1 MEKRKDARQ
10 VKINGGRKKGRTEI
24 LRRRQ
29 KQRRKDRRVEGGKKE
44 RNNGKKWCEG
54 KKKGMS
60 KGSMSE

>member
-29 KQRRKDRRVEGGKKE
+29 KQRRKDRRVEGG
-44 RNNGKKWCEG
+44 R
-54 KKKGMS
+54 KKGTMVKS
-60 KGSMSE
+60 GVREEKKG